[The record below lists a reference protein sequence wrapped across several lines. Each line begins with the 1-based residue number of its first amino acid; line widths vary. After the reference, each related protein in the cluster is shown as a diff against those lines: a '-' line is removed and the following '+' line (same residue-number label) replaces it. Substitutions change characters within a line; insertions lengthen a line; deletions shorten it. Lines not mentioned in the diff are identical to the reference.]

1 MLVDLWTIPLSPSG
15 EVEGPSRSRKRPT
28 DSAEDPFFVVHAE
41 VTRSALGGESI
52 LRKQLAFVSLASHRW
67 SATSKLGNV
76 IREVVNV
83 GSYVTG
89 YKRRQVIHVDH
100 KHGRPQI
107 GAPPTLS
114 DDTTRADSSCIPTSP
129 AAKPAHIWQVV
140 C

>member
-1 MLVDLWTIPLSPSG
+1 
-15 EVEGPSRSRKRPT
+15 
-28 DSAEDPFFVVHAE
+28 
-41 VTRSALGGESI
+41 
-52 LRKQLAFVSLASHRW
+52 LASHRW

-89 YKRRQVIHVDH
+89 YKSRQVIHVDH

-114 DDTTRADSSCIPTSP
+114 DDTTRADFSCIPTSP